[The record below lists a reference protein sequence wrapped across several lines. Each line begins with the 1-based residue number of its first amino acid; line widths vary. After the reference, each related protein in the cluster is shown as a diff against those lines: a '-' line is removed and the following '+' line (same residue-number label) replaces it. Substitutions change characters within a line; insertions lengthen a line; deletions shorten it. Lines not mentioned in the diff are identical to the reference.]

1 VIIVKSPLR
10 ISFVGGGSD
19 LPSFFHEEDG
29 CVVSTAIDKYVY
41 LTVNPKYDGDVRVSY
56 GHTTEYV
63 SHARD
68 VQHPLVREALRCL
81 DIPKGVEIVSVADIP
96 AGTGLG
102 SSSSFTVGL
111 LAALAAYQQTFR
123 TADSL
128 AHDAYQI
135 ERVHCRQAV
144 GKQDQY
150 AAAFGG
156 LRCYTFHAD
165 ERVDVEALALPTDF
179 RAAFASHLLLLDTG
193 PRHEASAI
201 LSDQNEA
208 MRDSRKRADVRALA
222 NLAHAFRDALLM
234 GDLLECGHIL
244 DAAWRLKRTVARGI
258 TSVAIDDWYAQALRA
273 GAWGGKLCGAG
284 GGGFLLLFAP
294 PERHTAIRQAA
305 GLRQVPICPVEH
317 GVQVIYAQGGCS

>member
-19 LPSFFHEEDG
+19 LPAFFHEEDG
-29 CVVSTAIDKYVY
+29 CVVSTAIDKYVS
-41 LTVNPKYDGDVRVSY
+41 LIVNVKYDGDVRVSY
-56 GHTTEYV
+56 GHTAEYV
-63 SHARD
+63 AHARD

-81 DIPKGVEIVSVADIP
+81 GIQKGIEIVSMADIP

-111 LAALAAYQQTFR
+111 LAALSAYQQTFR
-123 TADSL
+123 TTDSL

-135 ERVHCRQAV
+135 ERVHCRQAI

-165 ERVDVEALALPTDF
+165 ERVDVEALAMSAEA
-179 RAAFASHLLLLDTG
+179 RAAFADHLLLLDTG
-193 PRHEASAI
+193 LRHEASA
-201 LSDQNEA
+201 LLAEQNTA

-222 NLAHAFRDALLM
+222 NLARVFRDALLM

-244 DAAWRLKRTVARGI
+244 DAAWRLKRNVVRGI

-294 PERHTAIRQAA
+294 PERHADIQRAV
-305 GLRQVPICPVEH
+305 GLRHVPIRPVDH
-317 GVQVIYAQGGCS
+317 GIQVIYAGGA

>member
-1 VIIVKSPLR
+1 MIITRTPLR
-10 ISFVGGGSD
+10 ISFTGGGSD
-19 LPSFFHEEDG
+19 LPAFFQEEPG
-29 CVVSTAIDKYVY
+29 CVVSTTIDKYVY
-41 LTVNPKYDGDVRVSY
+41 LSVNPKYDGDVRVSY

-63 SHARD
+63 ARARD

-81 DIPKGVEIVSVADIP
+81 DIQKGIEIVSVADIP

-128 AHDAYQI
+128 ARGAYQI
-135 ERVHCRQAV
+135 ERVHCRQAI

-156 LRCYTFHAD
+156 LCCYTFHAD
-165 ERVDVEALALPTDF
+165 ERVDVEALALPTEC
-179 RAAFASHLLLLDTG
+179 RAALASHLLLLDTG
-193 PRHEASAI
+193 LRHEASAI
-201 LSDQNEA
+201 LAEQDTV

-222 NLAHAFRDALLM
+222 NLARVFRDALLM
-234 GDLLECGHIL
+234 GDLLECGRIL
-244 DAAWRLKRTVARGI
+244 DAAWRLKRNVARGI
-258 TSVAIDDWYAQALRA
+258 TSVAIDDWYTQALRA

-284 GGGFLLLFAP
+284 GGGFLLLIAP
-294 PERHTAIRQAA
+294 PERHKAIRQAA
-305 GLRQVPICPVEH
+305 GLRQVPIRLVDH
-317 GVQVIYAQGGCS
+317 GVQVIYVGGA

>member
-1 VIIVKSPLR
+1 MIITRAPLR

-19 LPSFFHEEDG
+19 LPSFFHEESG
-29 CVVSTAIDKYVY
+29 CVVSTTIDKYIY
-41 LTVNPKYDGDVRVSY
+41 LSVNPKYDGQVRASY
-56 GHTTEYV
+56 SKTENV
-63 SHARD
+63 RAAQE
-68 VQHPLVREALRCL
+68 VQHPLVRACL
-81 DIPKGVEIVSVADIP
+81 QTANIRNGIEIVSIADIP

-135 ERVHCRQAV
+135 ERAHCHQAI

-165 ERVDVEALALPTDF
+165 ERVDVEALALPTEC
-179 RAAFASHLLLLDTG
+179 RVAFASHLLLLDTG
-193 PRHEASAI
+193 LRHEASAI
-201 LSDQNEA
+201 LAEQNTA

-222 NLAHAFRDALLM
+222 NLARVFRDALLM

-244 DAAWRLKRTVARGI
+244 DAVWRLKRNVARGI

-284 GGGFLLLFAP
+284 GGGFLLLLAP
-294 PERHTAIRQAA
+294 SERHDAIQRAL
-305 GLRQVPICPVEH
+305 GLRHVPIRPVEH
-317 GVQVIYAQGGCS
+317 GVQVVYTL